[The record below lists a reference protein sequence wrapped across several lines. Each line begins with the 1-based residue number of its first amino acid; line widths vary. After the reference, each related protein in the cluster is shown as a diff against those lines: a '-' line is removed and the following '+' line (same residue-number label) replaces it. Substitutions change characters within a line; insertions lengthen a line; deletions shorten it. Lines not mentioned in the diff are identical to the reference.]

1 MADDPRPPATPA
13 RSAPAAGGIGWLVV
27 AGLCGLAVAAFV
39 LQQLGR
45 PVEPDPDRWTLVPVA
60 SHAMPEVRQ
69 DPGALSPGLRLDG
82 YLQIIA
88 RLKDDTPLGDGRI
101 RFGVD
106 LGEESS
112 LHVFFRARDLDQRH
126 RLAGYALFLVP
137 SDVDRT
143 GLYILGGDELDRV
156 DCPWSGPLPRRGD
169 VEILLDG
176 PSVEVQLDG
185 SPVMSCSDSTFSTGG
200 VGFRS
205 GMSPITLAAVDVE
218 TGAGGSL
225 FRDRPERFQASLAL
239 KGLIGAAAILGYV
252 AALWILGWITAR
264 LTHRDHRSGLRDAA
278 WVGLPLLALP
288 VLGAMELGTIADGLR
303 LGRTPLLAIRLA
315 LAGLPTALFWAV
327 VLLARAP
334 ALRVDR
340 DGEPE
345 PLASLL
351 LSSRL
356 GRVTLAVLGLHALLM
371 ANLAW
376 SYGTGVLACLG
387 MDSGRS
393 ADAAVTFAVMLGLP
407 LAFLALAA
415 RLVRGGRV
423 SLLRVELMSWLPSL
437 LGVGV
442 AIGALAAGSSLRWP
456 VTFHVAAALLAS
468 ATLKF
473 LFVQANARA
482 FRGYNW
488 VSLLGCLALA
498 LLAEGSV
505 RQTYLNLAWD
515 PVPADRFQKH
525 PLLGWVRASN
535 EFDYILNVQE
545 HTDYPMERF
554 PVAFER
560 EGGAGGLRIV
570 CLGGSSTGGAYQMDD
585 LEQFYPAVLGRVFD
599 ELAPDAGVRVINQ
612 GVGGWNSFHCL
623 LYLREFIDDLDPD
636 LITLYLGNND
646 IKTKGPWTYREYWE
660 NYRSRSASV
669 SALQGFLNRSRMYVG
684 FKSVLLMATGSP
696 REVSAVPTPDAVANY
711 AEIMDMAQERDA
723 RVLLMSEAILPL
735 PEDIDAY
742 YAAMRD
748 LAVERGELYVDVA
761 AAFQAR
767 TQEDLFL
774 DSNHLS
780 AYGHQVL
787 AEIMGEFLVSEG
799 LVSVDVPVNSARALI
814 PEMGGGSRPDT
825 AGHLGPAPGPGG
837 PGPGGGPGGPGPD
850 GGGGDYGDGIAP
862 HLNAAPGAPAPPPSQ
877 GPPQGQPTDPG
888 PHGSAPPPGGGEPG
902 PPGTP
907 PAAGTSPGP

>member
-1 MADDPRPPATPA
+1 MADESSPATPSGSSPVPPG
-13 RSAPAAGGIGWLVV
+13 RGWMVV
-27 AGLCGLAVAAFV
+27 AALCGLAVAGFV
-39 LQQLGR
+39 LQQLAT
-45 PVEPDPDRWTLVPVA
+45 PVEPDTDRWTLVPVA

-88 RLKDDTPLGDGRI
+88 RLQDPGALGDGRL
-101 RFGVD
+101 RFQTD
-106 LGEESS
+106 LGVESS

-126 RLAGYALFLVP
+126 RLAGYALFLIP
-137 SDVDRT
+137 SDAERT
-143 GLYILGGDELDRV
+143 GLYVLGGDELDRI
-156 DCPWSGPLPRRGD
+156 DCPWEGPVPRRSD
-169 VEILLDG
+169 LEIRLDG
-176 PSVEVQLDG
+176 PSIEVLVDGTPALTCADG
-185 SPVMSCSDSTFSTGG
+185 SFADGA

-205 GMSPITLAAVDVE
+205 GMSPITLAAIQVE
-218 TGAGGSL
+218 DADGATL

-239 KGLIGAAAILGYV
+239 QGLIGAAVIVGY
-252 AALWILGWITAR
+252 AALLWVLGWITAR
-264 LTHRDHRSGLRDAA
+264 ATRRDHRAGIRDAA
-278 WVGLPLLALP
+278 WVCLPLLALP
-288 VLGAMELGTIADGLR
+288 ILGAMELGTIADGLR
-303 LGRTPLLAIRLA
+303 LGRTPLLAIRLV
-315 LAGLPTALFWAV
+315 LVGLPAALFWGV

-334 ALRVDR
+334 ALRIDR
-340 DGEPE
+340 EKE
-345 PLASLL
+345 SESLRTLL
-351 LSSRL
+351 LSTRL
-356 GRVTLAVLGLHALLM
+356 GRVTLAAVGLHALLM
-371 ANLAW
+371 SNLAW
-376 SYGTGVLACLG
+376 SYGAGVLASLG
-387 MDSGRS
+387 METGRS
-393 ADAAVTFAVMLGLP
+393 ADAAVTFVVLLGLP
-407 LAFLALAA
+407 LGLLALAA
-415 RLVRGGRV
+415 RLTRGDQV
-423 SLLRVELMSWLPSL
+423 PLVRVELLSWLPSL
-437 LGVGV
+437 LAAGI

-456 VTFHVAAALLAS
+456 VTFHIAAAVLAS
-468 ATLKF
+468 GTLKF

-488 VSLLGCLALA
+488 VSLLGCLALV

-554 PVAFER
+554 PVAFDR
-560 EGGAGGLRIV
+560 GGGGQGLRVV

-599 ELAPDAGVRVINQ
+599 ELASDAGVRVINQ

-623 LYLREFIDDLDPD
+623 LYLREFIDELDPD

-669 SALQGFLNRSRMYVG
+669 SALQGLLNRSRMYVG

-735 PEDIDAY
+735 PEDIDDY
-742 YAAMRD
+742 YAAMRE
-748 LAVERGELYVDVA
+748 LAEERDEFYVDVA
-761 AAFQAR
+761 SAFQAR
-767 TQEDLFL
+767 SHEDLFL

-780 AYGHQVL
+780 AFGHQVL
-787 AEIMGEFLVSEG
+787 AEIMGEFMVAEG
-799 LVSVDVPVNSARALI
+799 LVAVDVPVNSAKALI
-814 PEMGGGSRPDT
+814 PEIRTGARPDI
-825 AGHLGPAPGPGG
+825 ASHLGPAPGPGG
-837 PGPGGGPGGPGPD
+837 GGGPGPGGAPGGEGVPPG
-850 GGGGDYGDGIAP
+850 GHGDQVAP
-862 HLNAAPGAPAPPPSQ
+862 HLNAPPGAPAPSPSS
-877 GPPQGQPTDPG
+877 GPVEGQPPAGGQEPAPARTPPG
-888 PHGSAPPPGGGEPG
+888 P
-902 PPGTP
+902 
-907 PAAGTSPGP
+907 